1 MATEKPVLGSPARLM
16 LVAAI
21 IAATPLLA
29 RCAAG
34 PYEPPA
40 VATVATV
47 QCEPDNGAF
56 AQRLVMPSVS
66 PGLMCL
72 EKVDSV
78 NNALFN
84 TVIFDAAGYKVG
96 HFRRIEAK
104 VPGDVVA
111 VVRLSPSLRTIS
123 MLTDHLR
130 FDPARGVIIA
140 DLTNREIE
148 LIPPGFPHV

>member
-1 MATEKPVLGSPARLM
+1 MAIGKPVLGSPARLM
-16 LVAAI
+16 LLAAMV
-21 IAATPLLA
+21 AATPLLA

-40 VATVATV
+40 AATV
-47 QCEPDNGAF
+47 QCEQNDGVF
-56 AQRLVMPSVS
+56 AQRLVMPNVP

-72 EKVDSV
+72 EEVDRV
-78 NNALFN
+78 NDALFN
-84 TVIFDAAGYKVG
+84 RVIFDADGYKVG
-96 HFRRIEAK
+96 HFRRIETKA
-104 VPGDVVA
+104 PGDVVA

-140 DLTNREIE
+140 DLTNREID
-148 LIPPGFPHV
+148 LIPTGFPYG

>member
-1 MATEKPVLGSPARLM
+1 MATGKPVLGSPARLM
-16 LVAAI
+16 LLAAT

-29 RCAAG
+29 RCASG

-40 VATVATV
+40 AATV
-47 QCEPDNGAF
+47 QCERDDGAF
-56 AQRLVMPSVS
+56 AQRLVMPNIP

-72 EKVDSV
+72 EEVDSV
-78 NNALFN
+78 NNALFDR
-84 TVIFDAAGYKVG
+84 VIFDAAGYKVG
-96 HFRRIEAK
+96 HFRRIETK

-123 MLTDHLR
+123 MFTDHLR

-140 DLTNREIE
+140 DLTNREID
-148 LIPPGFPHV
+148 LIPTGFPYG